1 MWALVIAFLGVGGL
15 VKFAYNQKEE
25 PTLRPAL
32 RRAKLIRLA
41 KMPVAKLTLD
51 QAEDG
56 MVLSRQFDTP
66 ELEKRFR
73 VVAERLKAAR
83 RKHDRTHGATQERK
97 P

>member
-15 VKFAYNQKEE
+15 VKFAYDQKEE

-32 RRAKLIRLA
+32 RRAKLIHLA

-73 VVAERLKAAR
+73 AVAERLKAAR
-83 RKHDRTHGATQERK
+83 RKANRTHGTTQERT

>member
-1 MWALVIAFLGVGGL
+1 MWALVIAFLSIGGL
-15 VKFAYNQKEE
+15 VKFAYGQKED

-41 KMPVAKLTLD
+41 KMPVAQLTLD

-56 MVLSRQFDTP
+56 VVLSRQFDAP
-66 ELEKRFR
+66 ELGKRFR
-73 VVAERLKAAR
+73 AMADKGS
-83 RKHDRTHGATQERK
+83 T